1 MSECKVPPLAIVKSA
16 KLLMYFLASKVTL
29 GPTVIEPRCPLS
41 SLFKIVFKVTVLFPP
56 AAFKV
61 ILPVFLMLPLRSAL
75 PFVIKVLVLS
85 IEPVTVALLSLV
97 ASIIKVP

>member
-1 MSECKVPPLAIVKSA
+1 M
-16 KLLMYFLASKVTL
+16 
-29 GPTVIEPRCPLS
+29 
-41 SLFKIVFKVTVLFPP
+41 VFKVTVLSPP
-56 AAFKV
+56 AAFKEM
-61 ILPVFLMLPLRSAL
+61 LPVFLILPLSCAL